1 MVRVEVR
8 GLRAWPGT
16 GAQWVGPAC
25 FDVSR
30 SVQLPR
36 LAQFWSREMANL
48 RQLRGSA
55 RSVNAPAGRAAVDAC
70 GERKPRVRRSGT
82 VLRVSALRQGP
93 DPDPGLDLSEP
104 FTCAQLVAAGYSRRM
119 VRQKRFAEIV
129 PGVHVLSS
137 AIGPT
142 TLIKAALL
150 IHPADACASHG
161 SAAVLLG
168 LPVPDPGFAHVTVF
182 RQKDRRYRREIKSHV
197 TTRRRRIVLAQGVR
211 VTDPITTFIAC
222 AGQLGLV
229 DLVVL
234 GDALVRRCRTSP
246 AQLVRACQ
254 VSTDY
259 YRKRALAAAL
269 FVREGVDSPMETRLR
284 MLIVLAGL
292 PEPVVNHR
300 TFWEDGSLRR
310 RFDLYYPGIR
320 LIVEYDG
327 RQHASD
333 TRQWQGDLDRRE
345 ELDDEGYRILVVT
358 AEGVFRS
365 PGRTLERVRRQLVE
379 RGMDGVP
386 AIDATWREH
395 FPS

>member
-1 MVRVEVR
+1 ML
-8 GLRAWPGT
+8 G
-16 GAQWVGPAC
+16 
-25 FDVSR
+25 
-30 SVQLPR
+30 
-36 LAQFWSREMANL
+36 
-48 RQLRGSA
+48 
-55 RSVNAPAGRAAVDAC
+55 
-70 GERKPRVRRSGT
+70 
-82 VLRVSALRQGP
+82 VSALRQHA
-93 DPDPGLDLSEP
+93 DPDPGLDLGEP
-104 FTCAQLVAAGYSRRM
+104 FTCAQLAAAGYPRRM
-119 VRQKRFAEIV
+119 VRQKRFAEV
-129 PGVHVLSS
+129 MPGVHVLAS

-142 TLIKAALL
+142 TLIRAALL

-161 SAAVLLG
+161 SAAILLG

-182 RQKDRRYRREIKSHV
+182 RPKDRRFRREIKSHV
-197 TTRRRRIVLAQGVR
+197 TTRRRRVVLAQGVR
-211 VTDPITTFIAC
+211 VTDPVATFIDC

-234 GDALVRRCRTSP
+234 GDAIVRRGRIGP

-259 YRKRALAAAL
+259 HRRRALAAAL
-269 FVREGVDSPMETRLR
+269 FVRAGVDSPMETRVR

-292 PEPVVNHR
+292 PEPVVDHR
-300 TFWEDGSLRR
+300 TFWEDGTLRR

-320 LIVEYDG
+320 LVIEYDG
-327 RQHASD
+327 RQHAFD

-365 PGRTLERVRRQLVE
+365 PARTLERIRRLLVE

-386 AIDATWREH
+386 AIDETWREH
-395 FPS
+395 FPG